1 MFSVPIG
8 RVIFEIGGTAIRE
21 ELARDS
27 MYFFVI
33 SLRNLYKAICSPPSS
48 RLQVTNE
55 NGIHQQVYSAATR
68 IPGLESSKACCRGS
82 IYNS

>member
-27 MYFFVI
+27 MCFYHYFT
-33 SLRNLYKAICSPPSS
+33 S
-48 RLQVTNE
+48 
-55 NGIHQQVYSAATR
+55 
-68 IPGLESSKACCRGS
+68 
-82 IYNS
+82 